1 MSKEKVLKI
10 RDSLKAIYDLY
21 EEVYDLFF
29 TTYNY
34 EPDFFD
40 EYIVAYLM
48 GFDRKITTIGEL
60 KDADEWIRNN
70 HVAVY
75 YDKGAISPGA
85 SCLTVPVYP
94 QNIPTGVFHPKV
106 IVIYGQLKQKKKEV
120 VYLFVSSCN
129 LTVSG
134 YGRNK
139 EAFACVEI
147 KSISLAESLINFI
160 NALDNNGLNNHN
172 QLLDYLRTIRI
183 KNDSVEFLWTYNDKG
198 KKLLNYF
205 EDNCSGDLTVIS
217 PYFDDNGP
225 KKLLEHITKR
235 KNTTIIPAVDG
246 ETYNIHK
253 NDYEELLKQ
262 EGISFKELLNEDSS
276 RFIHAKIIKYGEKI
290 FVGSYNF
297 TSAAMKGLNAEATL
311 IFNNNE
317 SFSYSVNNI
326 TESKFLPDNQTI
338 SNRDEAEADKNSI
351 FVIFT
356 VQWKEL
362 RIYIKS
368 ENLEKNELYS
378 LRIDGFSEDLVS
390 NLASDVEL
398 KITTD
403 LANKFLKHKSF
414 TVYKNNIC
422 CFKGLI
428 NEIDTEDYR
437 PEICCESLNESL
449 KEWFINYDNSNSTNR
464 QSLRLI
470 NEEDEETEKVLGISQ
485 EYTADIFDNYYLVSK
500 ALENLLTKIEEAR
513 TISREKEPVAQ
524 RKTEQFWNRHEEWE
538 QEKEKADKN
547 LYGFLVTKPGS
558 IENILAFLEKEHS
571 EKQSKD
577 IVYEWLIV
585 SYINCAISQ
594 FPKNL
599 IHNDGNKIYKEKL
612 AFLNEKTKNLEKDI
626 ETTLREEIDKKYLD
640 WITAEFNKR
649 LQNV

>member
-75 YDKGAISPGA
+75 YDKGAISPGT

-94 QNIPTGVFHPKV
+94 QNINTGVFHPKV
-106 IVIYGQLKQKKKEV
+106 IVLYGQLKQRKKEA

-139 EAFACVEI
+139 EAFACVEV
-147 KSISLAESLINFI
+147 KSITLAESLVNFI
-160 NALDNNGLNNHN
+160 KALDNGGLDNHN
-172 QLLDYLRTIRI
+172 LLIEYLSNIRT

-217 PYFDDNGP
+217 PYFDENGP
-225 KKLLEHITKR
+225 KQLLDCITK
-235 KNTTIIPAVDG
+235 KEKTTIIPAVYG
-246 ETYNIHK
+246 ETYNIHRK
-253 NDYEELLKQ
+253 DYEELVKQ
-262 EGISFKELLNEDSS
+262 DRISFKELLNEDST
-276 RFIHAKIIKYGEKI
+276 RFIHAKIIKYGEKLLI
-290 FVGSYNF
+290 GSYNF
-297 TSAAMKGLNAEATL
+297 TSAAMKGFNVEATL
-311 IFNNNE
+311 VFNNTP
-317 SFSYSVNNI
+317 SFYYAVNNI
-326 TESKFLPDNQTI
+326 SESKFLPDEQPI

-356 VQWKEL
+356 VQWKKS

-368 ENLEKNELYS
+368 ENLEQNELYS

-390 NLASDVEL
+390 NLACDVDLE
-398 KITTD
+398 ITTD

-428 NEIDTEDYR
+428 NEIDSEDYR

-449 KEWFINYDNSNSTNR
+449 KEWFINYDDSNSTNR

-485 EYTADIFDNYYLVSK
+485 EDTADIFDNYYLVSK

-513 TISREKEPVAQ
+513 TFSREKEPFAQ
-524 RKTEQFWNRHEEWE
+524 RKTEQFWKRHDEWE
-538 QEKEKADKN
+538 QEKDKADKN

-558 IENILAFLEKEHS
+558 IENILTFLEKEHS

-585 SYINCAISQ
+585 SYINYAISQ

-612 AFLNEKTKNLEKDI
+612 AFLSEKTKNLEKDI

>member
-34 EPDFFD
+34 EPDFFE

-60 KDADEWIRNN
+60 KDADKWVQDN
-70 HVAVY
+70 HIAVY
-75 YDKGAISPGA
+75 YDKNAMSPGT

-94 QNIPTGVFHPKV
+94 QNISKGVFHPKV
-106 IVIYGQLKQKKKEV
+106 IVIYGQLKQRNKKA

-139 EAFACVEI
+139 EAFACVEV
-147 KSISLAESLINFI
+147 KSITLAESLVNFI
-160 NALDNNGLNNHN
+160 KALESSGLDTHN
-172 QLLDYLRTIRI
+172 QLIEYLMTIKT
-183 KNDSVEFLWTYNDKG
+183 KNDSVEFLWTYNNKG
-198 KKLLNYF
+198 QKLLNYF
-205 EDNCSGDLTVIS
+205 EDNCSGDLIVIS
-217 PYFDDNGP
+217 PYFDENGP
-225 KKLLEHITKR
+225 KQLLELITK
-235 KNTTIIPAVDG
+235 KKKTTLIPAVDG

-253 NDYEELLKQ
+253 NDYQELLKQ
-262 EGISFKELLNEDSS
+262 EKIAFKELLNEDSS
-276 RFIHAKIIKYGEKI
+276 RFIHAKIMKYGDKL

-297 TSAAMKGLNAEATL
+297 TTAAMKGLNAEAAL
-311 IFNNNE
+311 VFNNNE
-317 SFSYSVNNI
+317 LFNYSVNNI
-326 TESKFLPDNQTI
+326 SENRFLPDEQTI
-338 SNRDEAEADKNSI
+338 ANRDESGADNNDI

-356 VQWKEL
+356 VQWKES

-368 ENLEKNELYS
+368 ENLEQNELYS

-390 NLASDVEL
+390 NLASDVDLE
-398 KITTD
+398 ITTD
-403 LANKFLKHKSF
+403 LANKLLKHKSF

-428 NEIDTEDYR
+428 NEIDSEDYR

-449 KEWFINYDNSNSTNR
+449 KEWFINYDDSNPTNR

-470 NEEDEETEKVLGISQ
+470 NKEDEETEKVLGISQ
-485 EYTADIFDNYYLVSK
+485 EDTADIFDNYYLVSK
-500 ALENLLTKIEEAR
+500 ALENLLIKIEEAR
-513 TISREKEPVAQ
+513 TYSREKEPVAQ
-524 RKTEQFWNRHEEWE
+524 RKTEQFWNRHDEWK
-538 QEKEKADKN
+538 QEKDKADKN
-547 LYGFLVTKPGS
+547 LYGYLVTKPGS
-558 IENILAFLEKEHS
+558 IENILAFLEKENS
-571 EKQSKD
+571 DKQSKD

-585 SYINCAISQ
+585 SYINYAISQ

-612 AFLNEKTKNLEKDI
+612 AILSEKTKNLKKNIEKTI
-626 ETTLREEIDKKYLD
+626 IKKIDKKYLD